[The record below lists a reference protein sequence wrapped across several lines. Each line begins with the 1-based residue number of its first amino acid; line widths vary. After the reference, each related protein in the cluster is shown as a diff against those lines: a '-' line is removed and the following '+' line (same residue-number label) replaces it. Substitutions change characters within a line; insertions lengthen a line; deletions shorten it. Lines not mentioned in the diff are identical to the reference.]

1 MNKAHFQWGP
11 TYSSSHFN
19 LLWVHQASYPV
30 DNKDTSHLV
39 KFLKHYDVTKFRMC
53 RTLPLLTSTP
63 LCLHDKT
70 QKELKFY
77 LYSLLKFIT
86 VTSISCALEVDI
98 LVIHIF
104 EKFLHI
110 LPILTLVKSIT
121 TNFCLKT
128 RNRFH
133 PLHLAEGYNNA
144 VGMVNLT

>member
-11 TYSSSHFN
+11 TRSSSHFN

-39 KFLKHYDVTKFRMC
+39 KLLKHDDVTKSRMC
-53 RTLPLLTSTP
+53 RALPLLTYKP

-70 QKELKFY
+70 QKKLKFY

-86 VTSISCALEVDI
+86 VTSVSCTLEVDI
-98 LVIHIF
+98 LVIHTIQ
-104 EKFLHI
+104 KLLHI
-110 LPILTLVKSIT
+110 FPILAVVRSVTM
-121 TNFCLKT
+121 NFCLKT
-128 RNRFH
+128 RNCFH
-133 PLHLAEGYNNA
+133 PLAEGYNNT